1 MVFWIRCRPAIIR
14 PFVLCAV
21 SPMRSL
27 LRPHFYLIDDD
38 DDDDADDDD
47 DDGVSWLF
55 RRKIRSV
62 YKFARFWSSLSLSS
76 LLLYES

>member
-1 MVFWIRCRPAIIR
+1 
-14 PFVLCAV
+14 
-21 SPMRSL
+21 MRSL

-38 DDDDADDDD
+38 DDADDD

-62 YKFARFWSSLSLSS
+62 YKFARFWSSLSSSS

>member
-1 MVFWIRCRPAIIR
+1 
-14 PFVLCAV
+14 
-21 SPMRSL
+21 MRSL
-27 LRPHFYLIDDD
+27 LRPHFYLIDG
-38 DDDDADDDD
+38 DDDADDDDD

-62 YKFARFWSSLSLSS
+62 YKFARFWSSLSSSS